1 MAGRDGLPAAV
12 NKWLQP
18 GEGKTTC
25 LARANRPSAQN
36 GAGPADTN
44 GTLVGFFVDDRD
56 MDDRSIFTATYSP
69 QHIHRNKFVVPKR
82 QIIRYLRL
90 HLAQFMRPD
99 LFLAN
104 MVRHVEFFWPNL

>member
-44 GTLVGFFVDDRD
+44 GTLVGFFVDARN
-56 MDDRSIFTATYSP
+56 MDARNMDARNMHDRSIFTATYSP
-69 QHIHRNKFVVPKR
+69 Q
-82 QIIRYLRL
+82 QIRSAETTNNSLSTAAFGTIY
-90 HLAQFMRPD
+90 
-99 LFLAN
+99 
-104 MVRHVEFFWPNL
+104 

>member
-25 LARANRPSAQN
+25 LARANRAPVEN

-44 GTLVGFFVDDRD
+44 GTLVGFFVDDRN
-56 MDDRSIFTATYSP
+56 MDDRSIFTATNS
-69 QHIHRNKFVVPKR
+69 
-82 QIIRYLRL
+82 
-90 HLAQFMRPD
+90 
-99 LFLAN
+99 
-104 MVRHVEFFWPNL
+104 